1 MVDGNIT
8 TKLGLKAI
16 ANQLANEA
24 GTIDTIYY
32 DEVNKTYFIEEIT
45 EEILLNNGFEFF
57 TRGSNFKPIYKKGDI
72 FAEPNTDPAFGS
84 VMLYKES
91 SSRWVGEE

>member
-45 EEILLNNGFEFF
+45 EEIL
-57 TRGSNFKPIYKKGDI
+57 
-72 FAEPNTDPAFGS
+72 
-84 VMLYKES
+84 
-91 SSRWVGEE
+91 